1 MPPFSDWKIGFST
14 VYAQVRRTLRRRA
27 ALHCGGVGNLA
38 DSVERAVARGLPH
51 GTIVLVACSGGA
63 DSVAL
68 AASAVRVGVRCAIG
82 HVDHGLR
89 AGSAVEADGVRD
101 LARHLGAEFYLKKI
115 DKLNI
120 RGPGLEAAARS
131 ARYEALAELAQ
142 AAGATVV
149 ATAHTRRDQA
159 ETLLLRLF
167 RGAGPGALAGVRRR
181 RVLAPGI
188 ELVRPLLD
196 VSRAATEACCRAN
209 SLGWVDDPHNS
220 DQARARA
227 RLRALWPALLEFNP
241 RLEEAL
247 SGAAALFAEEDEL
260 LDALAKRAARL
271 HPVLQRRALLAAA
284 NEQGIRPEREH
295 LDAILR
301 LLERGEGAAD
311 LPGGRAVVK
320 FEGRREP
327 HPQPG
332 EVAIPAPGRYLWAS
346 RVLEVEAIGGAGV
359 EVDVSKAPFPW
370 TLRGRLPG
378 DRFRPAAGRTKKV
391 ADLWIDAG
399 IPREQ
404 RARLA
409 LLADAHGRI
418 FWVEGLRPGPACGS
432 GGISFRL
439 RPEMKPS
446 DGPLPSK
453 RRHESCSAT
462 MDPRPDEEPR

>member
-167 RGAGPGALAGVRRR
+167 RGAGPGALAGIRRR
-181 RVLAPGI
+181 RALAPGI
-188 ELVRPLLD
+188 ELLRPLLGIP
-196 VSRAATEACCRAN
+196 RAATESYCRAQG
-209 SLGWVDDPHNS
+209 LDWIDDPHNS
-220 DQARARA
+220 DPARARA
-227 RLRALWPALLEFNP
+227 RIRALWPRLLELNP

-247 SGAAALFAEEDEL
+247 AGTAELFAEEDEL
-260 LDALAKRAARL
+260 LNGLAQRGADR
-271 HPVLQRRALLAAA
+271 HPALQRRALLLAA
-284 NEQGIRPEREH
+284 NDAGVRPERYH
-295 LDAILR
+295 LEAILR
-301 LLERGEGAAD
+301 LLDRGEGALD
-311 LPGGRAVVK
+311 VPGGRAVVK
-320 FEGRREP
+320 FERRQPP
-327 HPQPG
+327 HPRPA
-332 EVAIPAPGRYLWAS
+332 EVAIPAPGRYQCGA
-346 RVLEVEAIGGAGV
+346 RVLEVAGSSGEGV
-359 EVDVSKAPFPW
+359 EVDVTEAPFPW
-370 TLRGRLPG
+370 TLRGRRPG
-378 DRFRPAAGRTKKV
+378 DRFRPGGGRAKKV
-391 ADLWIDAG
+391 ADLLIDAH
-399 IPREQ
+399 IPKDVRDG
-404 RARLA
+404 LA
-409 LLADAHGRI
+409 LLA
-418 FWVEGLRPGPACGS
+418 
-432 GGISFRL
+432 
-439 RPEMKPS
+439 
-446 DGPLPSK
+446 
-453 RRHESCSAT
+453 
-462 MDPRPDEEPR
+462 

>member
-1 MPPFSDWKIGFST
+1 KIGFST

-51 GTIVLVACSGGA
+51 GTVVLVACSGGA

-167 RGAGPGALAGVRRR
+167 RGAGPEALA
-181 RVLAPGI
+181 
-188 ELVRPLLD
+188 
-196 VSRAATEACCRAN
+196 
-209 SLGWVDDPHNS
+209 
-220 DQARARA
+220 
-227 RLRALWPALLEFNP
+227 
-241 RLEEAL
+241 
-247 SGAAALFAEEDEL
+247 GAAALFAEEDEL

-327 HPQPG
+327 
-332 EVAIPAPGRYLWAS
+332 
-346 RVLEVEAIGGAGV
+346 
-359 EVDVSKAPFPW
+359 
-370 TLRGRLPG
+370 
-378 DRFRPAAGRTKKV
+378 
-391 ADLWIDAG
+391 
-399 IPREQ
+399 
-404 RARLA
+404 
-409 LLADAHGRI
+409 
-418 FWVEGLRPGPACGS
+418 
-432 GGISFRL
+432 
-439 RPEMKPS
+439 
-446 DGPLPSK
+446 
-453 RRHESCSAT
+453 
-462 MDPRPDEEPR
+462 